1 MVDLLKAARGQM
13 CTVRI
18 PGYCNHN

>member
-18 PGYCNHN
+18 PGYC

>member
-1 MVDLLKAARGQM
+1 MVDLRKAARGQM

-18 PGYCNHN
+18 PGYCK

>member
-1 MVDLLKAARGQM
+1 MVDLRKAARGQM

-18 PGYCNHN
+18 PGY

>member
-1 MVDLLKAARGQM
+1 MVDLRKAARGQM

-18 PGYCNHN
+18 PDYCNH